1 MFDEFLILH
10 EYTVLK
16 VIVLCISIAYK
27 DSKIKRTSKLFGHFI
42 SVASLF
48 DVFAQE
54 VFGVAGADDAGGL
67 TDGVALEGSVG
78 VGAAN
83 DAVGVFH
90 HEVLSELLP
99 GVEGALGSHVGVVG
113 QQGLGL
119 VRVGLPELKG
129 GGLDAGLGLVEGC
142 LKLGLGGTEVADEEV
157 VAGIDH
163 VGDPI
168 EYPEGGA
175 PGEGDVVGAVNTGVA
190 LGHAVGAAVD
200 RGEDGH
206 VGVVSAEPE
215 YSAHG
220 VGQVGTH
227 LGDEDEAG
235 LLGGDGAF
243 VEVLLA
249 VDLEVE
255 GREAV
260 GCVVGAGA
268 EVLADVEGSSFVMV
282 AHGVLDVLDG
292 EFAVGL
298 EVKGHGSGVFTL
310 DVGQELL
317 SAVGEEVVVAP
328 DTSLA
333 VAQFAKARDD
343 VGRVEAVVLVVEGEL
358 MDAAVVGMGGDAVV
372 GHAHGHPDGSAHAGA
387 FAYHLHNPHF
397 VGIGD
402 GEGLTAAVIA
412 VFLHQLGHDLDG
424 LAGVARALEGEVDEA
439 AIVDD
444 AQRVNQ
450 LGASAEGGL
459 ADGQLEFVHVAD
471 DAVRLAGLFNLA
483 QVLACVPLVDVNH
496 RPLRI
501 DPGGIVVQ
509 LAEQPVGVGRIRHDG
524 GAVRRSVLAHNQVGA
539 GGGVRGHGRRQQD
552 G

>member
-1 MFDEFLILH
+1 M
-10 EYTVLK
+10 
-16 VIVLCISIAYK
+16 
-27 DSKIKRTSKLFGHFI
+27 
-42 SVASLF
+42 
-48 DVFAQE
+48 
-54 VFGVAGADDAGGL
+54 
-67 TDGVALEGSVG
+67 VG
-78 VGAAN
+78 
-83 DAVGVFH
+83 
-90 HEVLSELLP
+90 
-99 GVEGALGSHVGVVG
+99 
-113 QQGLGL
+113 
-119 VRVGLPELKG
+119 VGLPELKG

-142 LKLGLGGTEVADEEV
+142 LKLGLGGAKVADEEV

-175 PGEGDVVGAVNTGVA
+175 PGEGDVVGAVDTGVA

-200 RGEDGH
+200 GGEDGH

-333 VAQFAKARDD
+333 VAQFAKAQGCVGVGEAEVAVDAVEIASFAGEGDD

-358 MDAAVVGMGGDAVV
+358 VDAAVVGMGGNAVV
-372 GHAHGHPDGSAHAGA
+372 GHAHGHPDGSAHAGT

-397 VGIGD
+397 IGVGD

-412 VFLHQLGHDLDG
+412 IFLHQLSHDLDG

-439 AIVDD
+439 AVVDD
-444 AQRVNQ
+444 AQRVDQ

-459 ADGQLEFVHVAD
+459 ADGQLKFVHVAD

-501 DPGGIVVQ
+501 DPGGIVV
-509 LAEQPVGVGRIRHDG
+509 
-524 GAVRRSVLAHNQVGA
+524 
-539 GGGVRGHGRRQQD
+539 
-552 G
+552 